1 MGAKLRRATSGGKAA
16 YVVRSDQRS
25 DPKPKSKLARKL
37 GQLTPPKSAI
47 SRKPGV
53 SQPDGALYAFDEQK
67 ALAFADAP
75 NIARIEAQPF
85 LKWAGGKSNLLRQLD
100 EFFPVEVERYVEPFL
115 GGGAV
120 FFHLKRRFA
129 HMRAFLRD
137 SNEELINCYRIV
149 RDRTE
154 ELMQRLDEHA
164 TAFRTGG
171 DDYYYEVRRVH
182 DLADDLERAARTVF
196 LNKTCFN
203 GLYRVNAK
211 GEFNT
216 PVGSAKNPSLYN
228 RDNLLAAAWAL
239 RDAELEAKDFRET
252 VEEARRGDL
261 VYLDPPYL
269 PISEYSDFKR
279 YTSGQFREADHVE
292 LARAFRMLD
301 QRGCYIVLSNSDHPS
316 IRKLYADYP
325 IRVVQ
330 APRMINCRGD
340 RRGDI
345 AELRRPRSFGCLFG
359 ERTVTYKPT
368 CARSSMR
375 QSSRQCGQTAVTPRS
390 GCFTGKPSK
399 FRALNGKP
407 RHRSNPSTASSK
419 TRDSF
424 SEFVPVCGRC
434 LKLRTNCRRT
444 SDRNRNLKVTTR
456 TTKVCSWNLATS
468 RSSKLLCR
476 SKTAGNHSLGNL
488 WVTW

>member
-1 MGAKLRRATSGGKAA
+1 
-16 YVVRSDQRS
+16 VRSDQRS

-37 GQLTPPKSAI
+37 GHLTPPKSAI

-75 NIARIEAQPF
+75 DIARIEAQPF
-85 LKWAGGKSNLLRQLD
+85 LKWAGGKSSLLVTLD
-100 EFFPVEVERYVEPFL
+100 EFLPAEVERYVEPFI

-120 FFHLKRRFA
+120 FFHLKRRFP

-164 TAFRTGG
+164 AAFRTGG

-239 RDAELEAKDFRET
+239 RDAELEVKDFR
-252 VEEARRGDL
+252 VIAFL
-261 VYLDPPYL
+261 V
-269 PISEYSDFKR
+269 
-279 YTSGQFREADHVE
+279 
-292 LARAFRMLD
+292 
-301 QRGCYIVLSNSDHPS
+301 
-316 IRKLYADYP
+316 
-325 IRVVQ
+325 
-330 APRMINCRGD
+330 NCR
-340 RRGDI
+340 
-345 AELRRPRSFGCLFG
+345 
-359 ERTVTYKPT
+359 
-368 CARSSMR
+368 
-375 QSSRQCGQTAVTPRS
+375 
-390 GCFTGKPSK
+390 
-399 FRALNGKP
+399 
-407 RHRSNPSTASSK
+407 
-419 TRDSF
+419 
-424 SEFVPVCGRC
+424 
-434 LKLRTNCRRT
+434 
-444 SDRNRNLKVTTR
+444 
-456 TTKVCSWNLATS
+456 
-468 RSSKLLCR
+468 
-476 SKTAGNHSLGNL
+476 
-488 WVTW
+488 